1 MTPFAAIVAG
11 GAAGFFGAAAAHVMT
26 NLADRAGGEQ
36 WLRGPYG
43 PQFFPIA
50 FYTAVFY
57 AAIGLAAGRRGATVL
72 AGFFG
77 PLVGI
82 ALTMAVLTR
91 YGGWGMPRGLP
102 GTAQWELAV
111 KLVYGA
117 TIWGTIALIGALAS
131 GTTRPRGAAAAVAG
145 SFAAYAV
152 LSAVLAAVPSY
163 GQGKW
168 NPQSLLPSPVN
179 LMDGLLSGIGLCL
192 ALSLDSTFR
201 RKPS

>member
-1 MTPFAAIVAG
+1 MTPFSAIVGG
-11 GAAGFFGAAAAHVMT
+11 GAAGLFGAAAAHVMT

-57 AAIGLAAGRRGATVL
+57 AAIGLAAGRRWATVL
-72 AGFFG
+72 AGFLAPF
-77 PLVGI
+77 LGI

-111 KLVYGA
+111 KVVYGA
-117 TIWGTIALIGALAS
+117 TIWGTILLLGALA
-131 GTTRPRGAAAAVAG
+131 GGPPRWRGALAAMIG
-145 SFAAYAV
+145 SLCAYGL
-152 LSAVLAAVPSY
+152 LSGFLAAVPSY

-192 ALSLDSTFR
+192 ALSLDSKLR
-201 RKPS
+201 RKPA